1 MTTERSYY
9 ISKFH
14 MFIFMYFFKIGM
26 NFPTAYRCGM
36 MWGDHLSSATGVSD
50 RSGGGVGNGVETG
63 RLELQ
68 GTPTSRRRANAP
80 VFKADGP
87 TKNQIA
93 SSHKYGVV
101 FSPIQ

>member
-50 RSGGGVGNGVETG
+50 RSGGGGWKRGRNGSARAPRDSHEPAKSQRTG
-63 RLELQ
+63 VQ
-68 GTPTSRRRANAP
+68 SRWANQKP
-80 VFKADGP
+80 NSQQSQVRG
-87 TKNQIA
+87 
-93 SSHKYGVV
+93 GV
-101 FSPIQ
+101 